1 MPRFLTILL
10 LAFMSC
16 VSQTEEAPV
25 DSSSEKQPFILG
37 EKLTLQSDILQEERT
52 LNVYLPAGYQ
62 PDSAK
67 NYPVIYLLDGSED
80 EDFIHVAGLI
90 QYGTFPWVNILPPSI
105 LVGIGNVDRRRDFT
119 YPTTIAQDQ
128 KDFPTAGNSES
139 FIKFLENEL
148 QPYIEETYSTST
160 EKMLVGQ
167 SLAGL
172 LATEVLLK
180 KPDLFSQ
187 YVIISPSLWW
197 DNESLLELDSPDL
210 SGENRNSI
218 PVFVGVGKE
227 GEIMEGDARTLVRK
241 LQTFSRTGASTQFQY
256 FSDEDHATIFHI
268 ALYKAFQWMGK
279 ERG

>member
-1 MPRFLTILL
+1 MPRFLIVLFV
-10 LAFMSC
+10 AFMSC
-16 VSQTEEAPV
+16 VPQTEEATV
-25 DSSSEKQPFILG
+25 EHSSEKQPFILG

-52 LNVYLPAGYQ
+52 LNIYLPAGYH

-67 NYPVIYLLDGSED
+67 QYPVIYLLDGSED

-128 KDFPTAGNSES
+128 KDFPTAGKSES
-139 FIKFLENEL
+139 FIQFLESEL
-148 QPYIEETYSTST
+148 QPYIEETYPTSS

-197 DNESLLELDSPDL
+197 DNESLLEIDSPDL
-210 SGENRNSI
+210 SGENRASI

-227 GEIMEGDARTLVRK
+227 GEIMEGDARALVKK
-241 LQTFSRTGASTQFQY
+241 LQTFSRTGESTHFQY
-256 FSDEDHATIFHI
+256 FPDEDHATIFHI
-268 ALYKAFQWMGK
+268 ALYRAFQWMGK
-279 ERG
+279 R

>member
-10 LAFMSC
+10 LAFISC
-16 VSQTEEAPV
+16 VSQTEEASV
-25 DSSSEKQPFILG
+25 DTSSEKQPFILG
-37 EKLTLQSDILQEERT
+37 EKLTLQSDIFQEERT
-52 LNVYLPAGYQ
+52 LNIYLPAGYH

-67 NYPVIYLLDGSED
+67 SYPVIYLLDGSED

-128 KDFPTAGNSES
+128 KDFPTAGKSES
-139 FIKFLENEL
+139 FIQFLENEL
-148 QPYIEETYSTST
+148 QPYIDETYSTST

-197 DNESLLELDSPDL
+197 DNESLLEFDSPDL
-210 SGENRNSI
+210 SGENRTRI
-218 PVFVGVGKE
+218 PVFVGIGKE
-227 GEIMEGDARTLVRK
+227 GEIMEGDARALVNK
-241 LQTFSRTGASTQFQY
+241 LQTFSRTGESTHFQY
-256 FSDEDHATIFHI
+256 FPDEDHATIFHI
-268 ALYKAFQWMGK
+268 ALYRAFQWMGK
-279 ERG
+279 R